1 MNSPYVWLETPTGMN
16 SWEFFDYL
24 LEKYVKMALMFYDDE
39 CFVEEVRCSNYFD
52 NEQGISKEKVI
63 MTLLW
68 SNASYEDFNDPC
80 TFLKKRISFFEL
92 GEMKKYLSNKVVGY
106 SEVINADIDVV
117 ILKNRLDNNGENTNK
132 FISIYFTPKVS

>member
-1 MNSPYVWLETPTGMN
+1 MLVPTLIIKDKQ
-16 SWEFFDYL
+16 EFNYL
-24 LEKYVKMALMFYDDE
+24 LEKYVKMALMFYDNE

-80 TFLKKRISFFEL
+80 TFLKKRIFFL
-92 GEMKKYLSNKVVGY
+92 N
-106 SEVINADIDVV
+106 
-117 ILKNRLDNNGENTNK
+117 
-132 FISIYFTPKVS
+132 